1 MSISTAIG
9 SERRSRVSG
18 YKIKRGFFDNETPN
32 LPQVVVI
39 LGEANTAN
47 QASITETKKE
57 ITSADE
63 AGQVYGFGSPIHQI
77 MRILRPVS
85 GDGIGGIP
93 TIVIPQITAGGA
105 TATVIVWTVTG
116 TATAN
121 ATHTLIVGGRENLD
135 FKPYSYNVVIGDT
148 PTLIAA
154 KIADVV
160 NGITGSPFIATVLA
174 GVLTLTTKWKGVSSA
189 NVNAVISNGGTGAG
203 VSYALTTTTP
213 GTGVVDLS
221 GALAQFEDNWYTTVI
236 NSYGTATLAALE
248 AFNGVPDDDTPTG
261 RYEGRI
267 FKPFMAFFGSTLA
280 DKDDLVAITDAAA
293 RVDQVTNV
301 LCPAPG
307 SSGMPWEAAA
317 NMVAL
322 FARVMQDSPHLDV
335 NGKSYPDMPIPLSNT
350 IGDMASYDNRDFL
363 VKKGCSTVLLDK
375 GSYKVQDLVTTYHPD
390 DETPLQFSYCRNLN
404 LDWNVKDGYS
414 VLENIRVKDHV
425 LIKDTQ
431 VTDVAKAVKPKEW
444 KAVVFQYLDDLA
456 AKALINDPAWSK
468 ASLRVEISTV
478 NPNRFETF
486 FRYKRTGIA
495 RIESTD
501 VEAGY

>member
-1 MSISTAIG
+1 
-9 SERRSRVSG
+9 
-18 YKIKRGFFDNETPN
+18 
-32 LPQVVVI
+32 
-39 LGEANTAN
+39 
-47 QASITETKKE
+47 
-57 ITSADE
+57 
-63 AGQVYGFGSPIHQI
+63 
-77 MRILRPVS
+77 
-85 GDGIGGIP
+85 
-93 TIVIPQITAGGA
+93 
-105 TATVIVWTVTG
+105 
-116 TATAN
+116 
-121 ATHTLIVGGRENLD
+121 